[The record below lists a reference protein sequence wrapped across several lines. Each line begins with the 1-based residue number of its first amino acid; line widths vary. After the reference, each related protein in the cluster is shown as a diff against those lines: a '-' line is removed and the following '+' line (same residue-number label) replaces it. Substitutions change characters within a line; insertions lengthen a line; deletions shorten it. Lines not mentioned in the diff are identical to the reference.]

1 MTGRVMRK
9 TAMPRGRPPRP
20 RSLRQRR
27 KRRRRRSRRRRKSS
41 VVSAQDVR
49 DAAAGLA
56 GVAVRTPLRFI
67 ETLNVYLKLE
77 SLQPIGAFKLRGAYN
92 AVRRLP
98 EAVRRNGVI
107 TYSSGNHGQALAYA
121 AQLVGVRAVVVMP
134 ETAPAV
140 KVAGVKKWGGEVVL
154 AGRTSDDRQ
163 RAAEAIAVRD
173 ALAVVPPFDHADIV
187 AGQATV
193 GLEIAE
199 QLPDVRAV
207 VVPVGGGGLIAGVVT
222 GLAAA
227 GSQARVWGV
236 EPTGAPKLTRSLE
249 AGRPLRLEGTASLA
263 DGLITL
269 SVGAVP
275 FAHLTAQRDRLAGVV
290 LVEDDTL
297 REAVQFLWRQCHLA
311 VEPSGAATTAALRS
325 GAVGSVPP
333 TVLVVSGGNV
343 DPSDRKSVV

>member
-1 MTGRVMRK
+1 MKRRMSRRTTTRRL
-9 TAMPRGRPPRP
+9 PRRSPRP
-20 RSLRQRR
+20 SPNPSPQPRSP
-27 KRRRRRSRRRRKSS
+27 KSS
-41 VVSAQDVR
+41 VVTSR
-49 DAAAGLA
+49 DIQEAADGLRGIA
-56 GVAVRTPLRFI
+56 RRTQLLYV
-67 ETLNVYLKLE
+67 EELGAHLKLE
-77 SLQPIGAFKLRGAYN
+77 NEQPIGAFKIRGAYN
-92 AVRRLP
+92 AIRKLP
-98 EAVRRNGVI
+98 DPARKRGVI
-107 TYSSGNHGQALAYA
+107 TFSSGNHGQALAYA

-173 ALAVVPPFDHADIV
+173 ALAVVPPFDHPDIV

-199 QLPDVRAV
+199 QLPDVRTV
-207 VVPVGGGGLIAGVVT
+207 LVPVGGGGLIAGVVT

-227 GSQARVWGV
+227 GSHATVWGV
-236 EPTGAPKLTRSLE
+236 EPVGAPKLKRSLE
-249 AGRPLRLEGTASLA
+249 AGHPVRLERTASIA

-269 SVGAVP
+269 GVGAIP
-275 FAHLTAQRDRLAGVV
+275 FAHLAAQRARVAGVA

-297 REAVQFLWRQCHLA
+297 REAVHFLWQHCHLA
-311 VEPSGAATTAALRS
+311 VEPSGAATTAAVRS
-325 GAVGSVPP
+325 GAVHPVPP

-343 DPSDRKSVV
+343 DPSLLED